1 MRVILNNLKDYN
13 DILAYDPGG
22 TTGFSRIRV
31 SRERNSM
38 EVYEIG
44 EFHTTAL
51 LRKHLSELNNRKTLV
66 VYESIVI
73 STRVATQQTV
83 KIPIEVIGVINFLCD
98 EYKIIR
104 FDQKPAERLVS
115 ETWYPKLHNIPSHS
129 GSATRHGVVFARSKM
144 IPVSEKFPK
153 LIFDTKELN
162 RNFIKY

>member
-1 MRVILNNLKDYN
+1 MRVILNSLKEYN

-22 TTGFSRIRV
+22 TTGFARIRV
-31 SRERNSM
+31 SRERNTM

-51 LRKHLSELNNRKTLV
+51 LRVQLSSLNNKKTLV

-104 FDQKPAERLVS
+104 FDQKPAERLSS
-115 ETWYPKLHNIPSHS
+115 EAWYPNIHNIPSHS

-144 IPVSEKFPK
+144 IPRSEKFPK
-153 LIFDTKELN
+153 LLFDMKQLN
-162 RNFIKY
+162 RDFIKY